1 MRLFDVNV
9 LLYAFRDAAPDHAKY
24 RVWLESAISADE
36 PLGVSELV
44 LSSFVRI
51 ATHPRVFDP
60 PASIDEALA
69 FAAALR
75 FAPNAV
81 TVAPGSRHW
90 SLFEQLCR
98 TGGARGNL
106 VTDAYLAALAVESGC
121 ELVTTD
127 RDFARFPGLR
137 WKHPL
142 EHA

>member
-1 MRLFDVNV
+1 MRLLDVNV

-24 RVWLESAISADE
+24 RAWLESAISADE
-36 PLGVSELV
+36 PLGISELV

-60 PASIDEALA
+60 PASVDEALA
-69 FAAALR
+69 FTAALR
-75 FAPNAV
+75 SAPNAV
-81 TVAPGSRHW
+81 TVAPGPRHW

-106 VTDAYLAALAVESGC
+106 VADAYLAALAVESGC

-142 EHA
+142 ERA